1 VDETSFESE
10 KTNQLSWFPNLKASK
25 EKSGE
30 LAILVP
36 QISTLRDVKKFL
48 ELGKVILYNGV
59 LSEIDTDKKEILVY
73 ISGKE
78 IAYKLENAPEE
89 EWIIKN
95 LGKEVKLV

>member
-1 VDETSFESE
+1 M
-10 KTNQLSWFPNLKASK
+10 
-25 EKSGE
+25 
-30 LAILVP
+30 
-36 QISTLRDVKKFL
+36 
-48 ELGKVILYNGV
+48 ILYNEV

-78 IAYKLENAPEE
+78 IAYKLENVPEE